1 MEGWYEQDN
10 ERVNRRK
17 TLECARVSKNIR
29 GNKKGGEMG
38 KVKQAIQEV
47 EEEVVSLVSDIPRSL
62 VYVQKRLPE
71 LLKDNPYANDKELV
85 KNCFNK
91 AVWERD
97 NEEEYHETK

>member
-1 MEGWYEQDN
+1 
-10 ERVNRRK
+10 
-17 TLECARVSKNIR
+17 
-29 GNKKGGEMG
+29 MG

-47 EEEVVSLVSDIPRSL
+47 EEQVVSLVGDIPRSL
-62 VYVQKRLPE
+62 QAVQKMLPE

-97 NEEEYHETK
+97 NEEEYNEQE

>member
-1 MEGWYEQDN
+1 
-10 ERVNRRK
+10 
-17 TLECARVSKNIR
+17 
-29 GNKKGGEMG
+29 MG

-47 EEEVVSLVSDIPRSL
+47 EEEVVSLVGDIPRSL
-62 VYVQKRLPE
+62 QAVQKMLPE

-97 NEEEYHETK
+97 NEEEYNEQE

>member
-1 MEGWYEQDN
+1 
-10 ERVNRRK
+10 
-17 TLECARVSKNIR
+17 
-29 GNKKGGEMG
+29 MG

-71 LLKDNPYANDKELV
+71 HSQENPYMSDTLLIKT
-85 KNCFNK
+85 CFNK

-97 NEEEYHETK
+97 NGEEYWG